1 VFDLLTQ
8 NPDRSA
14 ASPNCGRAGR
24 RIVPYD
30 FETAFSFRFAAS
42 RADGWRVAGLPFPK
56 KHLFH
61 RALKRSEV
69 DWRTVFGRF
78 RSVPLASLVEAC
90 STIPSVWAE
99 IGQEVLAHLTS
110 VHDHWSE
117 FEREI
122 TTSLGS
128 SL

>member
-1 VFDLLTQ
+1 MFDLLTQ

-14 ASPNCGRAGR
+14 ASPNCGRAGQ

-30 FETAFSFRFAAS
+30 FETAFSFRFALAPV
-42 RADGWRVAGLPFPK
+42 DGWRVAALPFAK

-61 RALKRSEV
+61 GSLKRAEV
-69 DWRTVFGRF
+69 DWPAVFGRF
-78 RSVPLASLVEAC
+78 RSVPLTSLADAC
-90 STIPSVWAE
+90 STIPQAWQE
-99 IGQEVLAHLTS
+99 IGRQALAHLTS

-117 FEREI
+117 FERES

-128 SL
+128 SV